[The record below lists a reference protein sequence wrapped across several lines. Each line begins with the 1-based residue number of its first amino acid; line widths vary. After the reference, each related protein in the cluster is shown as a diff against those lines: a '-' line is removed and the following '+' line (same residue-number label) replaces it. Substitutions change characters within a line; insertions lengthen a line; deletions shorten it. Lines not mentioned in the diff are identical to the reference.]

1 MPTVEKAPTVAI
13 TKRDGLLLGSACTVS
28 ALLRILL
35 SHRALGA
42 CRQGVGRA
50 RSRVV
55 ARRPATGRDR
65 HADGTRALR
74 ALLVV
79 SPEND

>member
-35 SHRALGA
+35 SHRAHAGFA
-42 CRQGVGRA
+42 RAAGRL
-50 RSRVV
+50 
-55 ARRPATGRDR
+55 
-65 HADGTRALR
+65 TRERLDP
-74 ALLVV
+74 
-79 SPEND
+79 SSWS

>member
-42 CRQGVGRA
+42 
-50 RSRVV
+50 
-55 ARRPATGRDR
+55 
-65 HADGTRALR
+65 DGTRALR